1 MPRAEQKDFSP
12 CLKALSGTSSMLTR
26 LLSESTRPMAK
37 TLKVADIAPKRFEIN
52 QLFTPSTPVTV
63 AELFAGRLDQIF
75 RIIDTIAEPGR
86 HAIIYGERGVGKTS
100 MVQVVPYLVPDKV
113 KRVRFCRV
121 QAFPHST
128 FHSLFNAVFK
138 KIKFTADLGDG
149 QGEQEFSAAQT
160 YASAIT
166 PDDVVSEFS
175 NYTLNDIPIIVL
187 DEFNEIDDPQTPV
200 LVANTIKAL
209 SDAGTN
215 VTVIIVGVADNVTQ
229 LIENHRIH
237 PALRRAN
244 LNAAHG
250 PG

>member
-1 MPRAEQKDFSP
+1 M
-12 CLKALSGTSSMLTR
+12 
-26 LLSESTRPMAK
+26 
-37 TLKVADIAPKRFEIN
+37 
-52 QLFTPSTPVTV
+52 
-63 AELFAGRLDQIF
+63 
-75 RIIDTIAEPGR
+75 
-86 HAIIYGERGVGKTS
+86 
-100 MVQVVPYLVPDKV
+100 
-113 KRVRFCRV
+113 
-121 QAFPHST
+121 
-128 FHSLFNAVFK
+128 FK

-229 LIENHRIH
+229 LIENHESIQRCAEQISM
-237 PALRRAN
+237 PRMAPDELSEVLDKR
-244 LNAAHG
+244 LKQL
-250 PG
+250 